1 MMKAMFAL
9 GLLVASG
16 TALAFQQQP
25 AEAEEAVEASAQEA
39 DGTEPAVAADT
50 AVAATADEAP
60 AEAAPEEVDLQADYE
75 TARMSYNRCIQSF
88 SKGSSMAAAASGCS
102 SQRKR
107 MSTAKKALKAAK

>member
-9 GLLVASG
+9 GLLAASG
-16 TALAFQQQP
+16 TALAYQQQP
-25 AEAEEAVEASAQEA
+25 AETEEAVEVSTQEA
-39 DGTEPAVAADT
+39 DGAEAATADT
-50 AVAATADEAP
+50 AAAAPVDEAP
-60 AEAAPEEVDLQADYE
+60 AEAAADGVDLEEEYQ

-107 MSTAKKALKAAK
+107 MSTAKKALKASK